1 MLINRFNWR
10 DAILHEENSDAGQGS
25 GTGADDFDKA
35 RAMATIEKLREF
47 EKEAK
52 RLQKQLSQYE
62 GKTILEPDQAAQWA
76 EYQKLGALSDIT
88 KALQERDAV
97 KAELTI
103 AKRAQQVRE
112 VAEQAGY
119 NVAVLSQLDSMDSLT
134 YEKKTVTQDG
144 KNVSV
149 IMVSGG
155 KTAQPVTLQ
164 EYASTHWKDFL
175 PALQP
180 SAVSPGMQFAPQL
193 NGSHSQFAT
202 PEQVERKMKQS
213 GLYYAL

>member
-1 MLINRFNWR
+1 MEDNNQTQADG
-10 DAILHEENSDAGQGS
+10 DATGTNSGDGQV
-25 GTGADDFDKA
+25 
-35 RAMATIEKLREF
+35 REAKF
-47 EKEAK
+47 TQSDLDRIVKERVEKERRK
-52 RLQKQLSQYE
+52 WE
-62 GKTILEPDQAAQWA
+62 GKTILDAEQAAQWA

-112 VAEQAGY
+112 VAEVAGY
-119 NVAVLSQLDSMDSLT
+119 NVAVLSQLDSLDSLT
-134 YEKKTVTQDG
+134 YEKKTITQDG
-144 KNVSV
+144 KTSTV

-155 KTAQPVTLQ
+155 KAQQPTTLQ
-164 EYASTHWKDFL
+164 EYAATHWKDFL

-180 SAVSPGMQFAPQL
+180 TTTVQGAQFAPQL

-202 PEQVERKMKQS
+202 PEQLEKKMRQS
-213 GLYYAL
+213 GMYAAF